1 VGEKDDRGSVTV
13 TADGEDSGIS
23 KGGRLVQ
30 SLSRGLGILS
40 QFTAESPSLSLADIS
55 RRTGIHRAT
64 VYRFVRTLEVEGF
77 LTYDPDSGLYSVGPS
92 WATALY
98 SLGGDTVLAK
108 ILNDDLH
115 ALSDGIR
122 ETVSLA
128 TRRGDHAHI
137 ISVTHSDRVF
147 APRLPQA
154 ALIPLSATWNVHS
167 KILLAYASKDTQRRL
182 LAVPAHRYTKHTL
195 IDRKSIGA
203 VLEKVAEDAVAYD
216 LEEHQMGVCALAVPV
231 FVKGDVVL
239 ALGSVVPVERF
250 SASDK
255 ERLSAELKAA
265 AGLMGG
271 RLEKATHAWRNVD
284 AQWPRT
290 GGE

>member
-1 VGEKDDRGSVTV
+1 MVAVTSDSDDTSN
-13 TADGEDSGIS
+13 A

-115 ALSDGIR
+115 ALSEAIR

-128 TRRGDHAHI
+128 TRRGDQVHI

-167 KILLAYASKDTQRRL
+167 KILLAYASRDTQRRL
-182 LAVPAHRYTKHTL
+182 LAVPARRYTEHTL
-195 IDRKSIGA
+195 TDRKSIGA
-203 VLEKVAEDAVAYD
+203 VLETVAGDGVAYD

-239 ALGSVVPVERF
+239 ALGSVIPVERF
-250 SASDK
+250 SEPDR
-255 ERLSAELKAA
+255 ERLSDELKAA
-265 AGLMGG
+265 AGLMGS
-271 RLEKATHAWRNVD
+271 RLAMATHAWRNVD
-284 AQWPRT
+284 PQ
-290 GGE
+290 

>member
-1 VGEKDDRGSVTV
+1 VS
-13 TADGEDSGIS
+13 ADGEDVASV

-40 QFTAESPSLSLADIS
+40 QFTAESPSLSLAAIS

-77 LTYDPDSGLYSVGPS
+77 LTCDPDSGLYSVGPS

-115 ALSDGIR
+115 ALSAEIR

-128 TRRGDHAHI
+128 TRRGDQVHI
-137 ISVTHSDRVF
+137 ISVTHSDRIF

-154 ALIPLSATWNVHS
+154 ALIPLNATWNVHS
-167 KILLAYASKDTQRRL
+167 KILLAHASKDTQRRL
-182 LAVPAHRYTKHTL
+182 LAIPARRYTKHTL
-195 IDRKSIGA
+195 TDKTSISA
-203 VLEKVAEDAVAYD
+203 VLETVAKDGVALD
-216 LEEHQMGVCALAVPV
+216 LEEHQIGVCALAVPV
-231 FVKGDVVL
+231 FVKGAVVL
-239 ALGSVVPVERF
+239 ALGSVIPVERF
-250 SASDK
+250 SESDR
-255 ERLSAELKAA
+255 ERLSDELKVA
-265 AGLMGG
+265 AGRMGG

-284 AQWPRT
+284 PQ
-290 GGE
+290 

>member
-1 VGEKDDRGSVTV
+1 MAVPV
-13 TADGEDSGIS
+13 DGEDIGSS
-23 KGGRLVQ
+23 RGGRLVQ

-40 QFTAESPSLSLADIS
+40 QFTAESPSLSLAALS
-55 RRTGIHRAT
+55 HRTGIHRAT

-77 LTYDPDSGLYSVGPS
+77 LTYDPDSGLYSVGPT

-115 ALSDGIR
+115 DLSDAIR

-128 TRRGDHAHI
+128 TRRGDQVHI

-154 ALIPLSATWNVHS
+154 ALIPLNATWNVHS
-167 KILLAYASKDTQRRL
+167 KILLAHASKDTQRRL
-182 LAVPAHRYTKHTL
+182 LAIPARRYTKHTL
-195 IDRKSIGA
+195 TDRKSIGA
-203 VLEKVAEDAVAYD
+203 VLEEVAGEGVAYD

-231 FVKGDVVL
+231 FVKGDVAL
-239 ALGSVVPVERF
+239 ALGSVIPVERF
-250 SASDK
+250 SDSDK
-255 ERLSAELKAA
+255 KRLSDELKAA
-265 AGLMGG
+265 AGQMGS

-284 AQWPRT
+284 AQ
-290 GGE
+290 